1 MWLLSVTKTWWLMSG
16 IEVFVTLTG
25 GYTVETL
32 TGGYIIDKEVA
43 GHNSFES
50 VIHFTS
56 STNNSIS
63 KTILSDNDKMI
74 KNLTG
79 TLKH

>member
-32 TGGYIIDKEVA
+32 TSLKLLQVDISLTKKLLVITVLNLLYILPLQQITQSQKPF
-43 GHNSFES
+43 SR
-50 VIHFTS
+50 I
-56 STNNSIS
+56 
-63 KTILSDNDKMI
+63 MI
-74 KNLTG
+74 K
-79 TLKH
+79 